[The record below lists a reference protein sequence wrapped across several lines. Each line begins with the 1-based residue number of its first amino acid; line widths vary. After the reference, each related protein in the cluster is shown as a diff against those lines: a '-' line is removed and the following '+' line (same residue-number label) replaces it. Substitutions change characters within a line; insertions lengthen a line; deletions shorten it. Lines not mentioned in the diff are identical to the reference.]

1 MTTYTSGVKETNT
14 QKERDSDTL
23 YRKIF
28 WRLVPVIFISQV
40 FAFLDRVNVGF
51 ARSHM
56 THDLGLT
63 AAQYGF
69 SAGVFFLGA
78 MLLEV
83 PSNLYLQR
91 IGARK
96 TLSRIMVLWGLASAA
111 TMLVKT
117 PQQFIIARFVL
128 GLCEAGFWP
137 GVLLYLTYWFPA
149 ERRAQATA
157 ACLLAP
163 IAAGTIAG
171 PISGLILGSMEGVAG
186 LHGWQWMFVLEGL
199 PACLLGILV
208 FLRLP
213 DSPQTVTWLSN
224 GERTQLLA
232 DLGRGASAVPETAQ
246 WASLGR
252 TGWRKLALFSLVL
265 FCLLSGIFLN
275 VFWLPTVIHESGV
288 NGDLRIGLYSML
300 PYLVSG
306 VATVLVSRHS
316 DRHRERRW
324 HFAGAMLVGACGI
337 IVLTFGH
344 ASPFMALLGIC
355 LLGGGL
361 SPALPIFWTLPPV
374 YLPKAALPG
383 AIALINVIGGLGAL
397 VGPSLVGTLRD
408 RTGSMQLSMAP
419 FVVVLVIGAVALAV
433 GTRTRS

>member
-1 MTTYTSGVKETNT
+1 MTTYTSGVKVAKAHEEQAGN
-14 QKERDSDTL
+14 SL

-28 WRLVPVIFISQV
+28 WRLIPVIFISQV

-51 ARSHM
+51 ARAHM
-56 THDLGLT
+56 SHDLGLT

-69 SAGVFFLGA
+69 SAGVFFIGA

-83 PSNLYLQR
+83 PSNLFLQR

-149 ERRAQATA
+149 GRRAQATA

-163 IAAGTIAG
+163 IAAGTLAG
-171 PISGLILGSMEGVAG
+171 PLSGLILGSMEGTAG

-199 PACLLGILV
+199 PACLLGIFV

-213 DSPQTVTWLSN
+213 DSPQTASWLSS
-224 GERTQLLA
+224 GERAQLLA
-232 DLGRGASAVPETAQ
+232 DLGHEASAVPATARR
-246 WASLGR
+246 ASLGR
-252 TGWRKLALFSLVL
+252 AGWRKVALFSLVL

-288 NGDLRIGLYSML
+288 NGDLRIGLYSMI

-306 VATVLVSRHS
+306 LTTVLVSRHS

-324 HFAGAMLVGACGI
+324 HFACAMLVGASGVV
-337 IVLTFGH
+337 VLAFAH
-344 ASPFMALLGIC
+344 ASPVMALLGIC

-361 SPALPIFWTLPPV
+361 SPALPIFWTLPPMS
-374 YLPKAALPG
+374 LPKAALPG
-383 AIALINVIGGLGAL
+383 AIALINVVGGLGAL
-397 VGPSLVGTLRD
+397 IGPSLVGMLRD

-419 FVVVLVIGAVALAV
+419 FVIVLAAGALVLLV
-433 GTRTRS
+433 GTRARR